1 VVSNGPLLKSGHKAV
16 GVEIGEVVETEQ
28 RAGWTRLRSVL
39 LLAALLAGLGVAAA
53 ALVGLLALATAAV
66 LDQALG

>member
-1 VVSNGPLLKSGHKAV
+1 M
-16 GVEIGEVVETEQ
+16 EIGEVVETEQ
-28 RAGWTRLRSVL
+28 RAGWTRLRSFL

-53 ALVGLLALATAAV
+53 ALIGLIALATAAV